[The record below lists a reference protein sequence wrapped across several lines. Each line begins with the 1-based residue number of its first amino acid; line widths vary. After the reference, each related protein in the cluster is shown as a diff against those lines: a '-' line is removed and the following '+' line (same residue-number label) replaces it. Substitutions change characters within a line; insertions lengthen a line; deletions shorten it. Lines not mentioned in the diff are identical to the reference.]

1 MERNSMKEL
10 YIHIGQPKTG
20 TSALQTF
27 FAINREGLKEA
38 GIYYPIFD
46 GDYAIREKNNAMV
59 GNAYNMKMLACP
71 REQFGENQIRYVE
84 EVRQLF
90 DEAQCV
96 LLSAEWLWGRDIQLY
111 RNIKDFI
118 GEKFNIKIKII
129 VYLRRQDE
137 RIEST
142 WNQWIKSG
150 TYYKSCAEYAKEA
163 RIEYDYYLRLKMVS
177 DVIGKENMIV
187 RIYNPDSF
195 TADRNI
201 YKDFM
206 SIFGLADI
214 SAFQQPQFQVNPS
227 LGKNLVEIKRIF
239 NAIPSSLILDDEF
252 RKISRENVMFAR
264 STEAITKAPAFL
276 NYEER
281 KEILDRYEESNRM
294 IGQEY
299 FGIEGSP
306 FSELSEQCD
315 SSVIGADIYKD
326 IIYFF
331 GQLLIEQKKEIELLH
346 SQIDEFQLPENVKN
360 ESRVIVYGG
369 DKRGR
374 SLYHYLKRTGRC
386 QIVGF
391 VDRRWEKLKTI
402 EENIEDPMIIFDR
415 VFDYVLI
422 GVADQKTVTAIEEYL
437 RAQGIGTERIIAVS
451 KMM

>member
-1 MERNSMKEL
+1 MKEL

-27 FAINREGLKEA
+27 CAINREALRES

-71 REQFGENQIRYVE
+71 SEQFGGNQIRYME
-84 EVRQLF
+84 RICELF
-90 DEAQCV
+90 DQDQCV
-96 LLSAEWLWGRDIQLY
+96 LLSSETLWTTDIEMY
-111 RNIKDFI
+111 KNVRNFI
-118 GEKFNIKIKII
+118 GEKFNIKIKVII
-129 VYLRRQDE
+129 YLRRQDE
-137 RIEST
+137 RIESV

-150 TYYKSCAEYAKEA
+150 NYYKTCAEYAKEQS
-163 RIEYDYYLRLKMVS
+163 IEYDYYMRLKMIS
-177 DVIGKENMIV
+177 DVLGKENMIV
-187 RIYNPDSF
+187 KIYNPDNF
-195 TADRNI
+195 TVENNI

-206 SIFGLADI
+206 SIFEIADI
-214 SAFQQPQFQVNPS
+214 SAFQQPEFQVNPS
-227 LGKNLVEIKRIF
+227 LGKNLVEIKRIL
-239 NAIPSSLILDDEF
+239 NSVPSSLILDDEF
-252 RKISRENVMFAR
+252 RRISRENVIFAKN
-264 STEAITKAPAFL
+264 TEVITKAPAFL
-276 NYEER
+276 SYEER
-281 KEILDRYEESNRM
+281 KEILDRYEESNRN
-294 IGQEY
+294 IGREY
-299 FGIEGSP
+299 FGIEKSP

-346 SQIDEFQLPENVKN
+346 SQIDEFQLPENVKK

-374 SLYHYLKRTGRC
+374 SLYHYLKRTGEC

-422 GVADQKTVTAIEEYL
+422 GVADKKTVTAIEEYL
-437 RAQGIGTERIIAVS
+437 KAQGIGTERIIAVS

>member
-1 MERNSMKEL
+1 MKEL

-27 FAINREGLKEA
+27 CTINREALREA

-46 GDYAIREKNNAMV
+46 GDYAIREKNYAMA
-59 GNAYNMKMLACP
+59 GNAYSMKMLACP
-71 REQFGENQIRYVE
+71 REQFGESQIRYME
-84 EVRQLF
+84 EVRKLF

-96 LLSAEWLWGRDIQLY
+96 LLSAERLWGTDSWLY
-111 RNIKDFI
+111 RNVRDFI

-137 RIEST
+137 RIESS
-142 WNQWIKSG
+142 WNQWIKAG

-163 RIEYDYYLRLKMVS
+163 RIEYDYYLHLKMIS

-252 RKISRENVMFAR
+252 RKILRENVMFAR

-276 NYEER
+276 SYEER

-306 FSELSEQCD
+306 FFELSEQCD
-315 SSVIGADIYKD
+315 SSEIGADIYKD

-346 SQIDEFQLPENVKN
+346 SQIDEFQLPENVKK

-374 SLYHYLKRTGRC
+374 SLYHYLKRTGGC

-391 VDRRWEKLKTI
+391 VDKRWEKLKTI

-422 GVADQKTVTAIEEYL
+422 SVADKKSVTAIEEYL